1 MRTNPEYMKNNL
13 THFTRRDFLRTSAL
27 TAAGISAVPYLACS
41 GSTTPAP
48 MTRSFGRLDFEVST
62 LGLGGQASLQWTSAT
77 EDPVKIILKAFKLG
91 MNYFDTSN
99 YYGVSQTNFGRAFRR
114 LNLIPGR
121 SGYNEKLRRSIFLT
135 SKTGLRWG
143 KGGYPVE
150 GVYSGT
156 NGAMPAY
163 TLYDINRTL
172 SQIFG
177 NGTGAYPEGAYLD
190 MVLIHNFRLESEVDV
205 VFKGIEDTNP
215 DMEHI
220 GALAALRDVRDG
232 TNLTGLN
239 PDHKKLIKHIGFS
252 GHYSSPNMIKMIQ
265 RDTYDLF
272 DGLLVAIN
280 ANDKLNLNMQHNVI
294 PVAAAKNMGIIAMK
308 VFADGAMY
316 SKHAGWSRTSEHVIR
331 TVGSEQLPSQP
342 LIQYALTTPGIH
354 TAIIGI
360 GHIDDD
366 PVKCQ
371 LHQNYLSAQIE
382 PDGLGAGDREN
393 IEKMAL
399 TAKEGKTNY
408 FQVSEGGL
416 TPPGKPEIK
425 QEMKGDDRVVTLT
438 WHTAIAGDEPI
449 SSYEI
454 YRDGEKTGNLP
465 HQPQAGPSPF
475 QFEDKPGNQSSH
487 TYYVV
492 AVDEAGNRQH
502 QKSSGSDQYNPFL
515 AVQQQRPYQY

>member
-1 MRTNPEYMKNNL
+1 MKNIPP
-13 THFTRRDFLRTSAL
+13 HFTRRDFLRTSAVA
-27 TAAGISAVPYLACS
+27 AAGISALPYISCS
-41 GSTTPAP
+41 GSTLPTP
-48 MTRSFGRLDFEVST
+48 MTRNFGKLDFEVTS
-62 LGLGGQASLQWTSAT
+62 LGLGGQASLQWTSPT
-77 EDPVKIILKAFKLG
+77 EDPADIILKAFKLG
-91 MNYFDTSN
+91 VNYFDTSN
-99 YYGVSQTNFGRAFRR
+99 YYGPSQTNFGRAFRL
-114 LNLIPGR
+114 LNLIPGQP
-121 SGYNEKLRRSIFLT
+121 GYNEKLRKSIFLT

-156 NGAMPAY
+156 NGAMPAHA
-163 TLYDINRTL
+163 LYDVNRTL

-177 NGTGAYPEGAYLD
+177 DGTGAYPEGAYLD

-239 PDHKKLIKHIGFS
+239 PHHKKLIKHIGFS

-272 DGLLVAIN
+272 DGMLVAIN

-316 SKHAGWSRTSEHVIR
+316 AKPANWSNTSEHVVR

-342 LIQYALTTPGIH
+342 LVQYALTTPGIH

-360 GHIDDD
+360 GHVDDD
-366 PVKCQ
+366 PAKCQ

-382 PDGLGAGDREN
+382 ADGLGEGDRQN

-399 TAKEGKTNY
+399 AAKEGETNY

-416 TPPGKPEIK
+416 TSPATPEIK
-425 QEMKGDDRVVTLT
+425 QEMIGDDRVVTLA
-438 WHTAIAGDEPI
+438 WNTAIAGDEPI
-449 SSYEI
+449 KGYEI
-454 YRDGEKTGNLP
+454 WRDGEKTGELP
-465 HQPQAGPSPF
+465 HQPQTGPAPF
-475 QFEDKPGNQSSH
+475 NFKDKPGNRTAH
-487 TYYVV
+487 TYKIIT
-492 AVDEAGNRQH
+492 VDAAGNKAESEEITVR
-502 QKSSGSDQYNPFL
+502 S
-515 AVQQQRPYQY
+515 V